1 MGVTKI
7 ERKDYKIIRYSFWN
21 FWKIDRL
28 EFNLPTRYEDAYEEV
43 EKKLVDGGRSYSMEL
58 KKYVIEDVRE
68 QLAIKIVTYGKL
80 TKKAK
85 KLSVNFQTREHHQYY
100 FKLRNSL
107 DFYIINGDIYFECD
121 ESIKR
126 EKLLSK
132 LGI

>member
-1 MGVTKI
+1 MDVNKRHIWNTDETDVYDSRFI
-7 ERKDYKIIRYSFWN
+7 VSRFKDYTGNSKQCTKTAF
-21 FWKIDRL
+21 
-28 EFNLPTRYEDAYEEV
+28 
-43 EKKLVDGGRSYSMEL
+43 SY
-58 KKYVIEDVRE
+58 KKYVIKDVRE

-100 FKLRNSL
+100 IDGL

-132 LGI
+132 LGIK

>member
-43 EKKLVDGGRSYSMEL
+43 EKKLVDGGRSCSMEL
-58 KKYVIEDVRE
+58 KKYVIEDVRD

-85 KLSVNFQTREHHQYY
+85 KLSVNFQTREHNQYY
-100 FKLRNSL
+100 TDGL

-132 LGI
+132 LGIK